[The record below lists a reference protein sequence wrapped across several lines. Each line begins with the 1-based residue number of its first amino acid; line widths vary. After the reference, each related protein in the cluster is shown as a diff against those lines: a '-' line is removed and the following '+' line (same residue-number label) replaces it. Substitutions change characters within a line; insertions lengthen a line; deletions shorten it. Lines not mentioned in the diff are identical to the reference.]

1 MTDPPGT
8 GVKRVILLTLG
19 WEDLPKAW
27 SVHRAPPE
35 ERLVE
40 PVPAVLVEV
49 DGGWILLETGFN
61 PALIL
66 DPPLRRRYHDS
77 FHGIRPVLP
86 AGGDPLLEALERE
99 GVAVDSID
107 AVAVSHLHNDHAGGI
122 RHFSGRTPVH
132 LQRAELE
139 FGIGRS
145 MEAERIG
152 YCRVD
157 YDDPKIDWCLA
168 DGDAEL
174 APGVSTVLT
183 PGHTP
188 GHQSFV
194 VRYDESAG
202 GGGFVFAADAA
213 DLTENITGELP
224 IGGFIDCEPSAT
236 VESIRRLKRLSV
248 REGLRLV
255 PGHDP
260 VVWPAITQELA
271 HAGGLLPGP
280 VA

>member
-1 MTDPPGT
+1 MTT
-8 GVKRVILLTLG
+8 GVKRVILMTLG

-27 SVHRAPPE
+27 SVHGTPPE

-40 PVPAVLVEV
+40 PVPAVLVEA
-49 DGGWILLETGFN
+49 DGGWVLLETGFN

-77 FHGIRPVLP
+77 FYGIEPILP
-86 AGGDPLLEALERE
+86 PGGDPLLEALERE
-99 GVAVDSID
+99 GVPIEAID

-122 RHFSGRTPVH
+122 RHFAGRTPVH
-132 LQRAELE
+132 LQKAELE
-139 FGIGRS
+139 FGIERS
-145 MEAERIG
+145 VQAERNG
-152 YCRVD
+152 YCRID
-157 YDDPKIDWCLA
+157 YDDPTIDWCLA
-168 DGDAEL
+168 DGAVEI

-194 VRYDESAG
+194 VRYDEAVG

-213 DLTENITGELP
+213 DLTENITHELP
-224 IGGFIDCEPSAT
+224 IGGVIDCDPATTVDNIRKLKDLSA
-236 VESIRRLKRLSV
+236 

-260 VVWPAITQELA
+260 VVWPALTDELA
-271 HAGGLLPGP
+271 HAGGLLPR
-280 VA
+280 ALA

>member
-1 MTDPPGT
+1 MTSFGA
-8 GVKRVILLTLG
+8 GVKRVVLLTMG

-27 SVHRAPPE
+27 SVHGTPRE
-35 ERLVE
+35 ERLIE

-49 DGGWILLETGFN
+49 DGGWVLLETGFN
-61 PALIL
+61 PALIN
-66 DPPLRRRYHDS
+66 DVPLRRRYHDS
-77 FHGIRPVLP
+77 FFGIEPILP
-86 AGGDPLLEALERE
+86 PGGDPLLDALERE
-99 GVAVDSID
+99 GVPIDAID

-139 FGIGRS
+139 FGLERS
-145 MEAERIG
+145 IEAERNG

-157 YDDPKIDWCLA
+157 YDDPKVIWNLA
-168 DGDAEL
+168 DGDAEV

-194 VRYDESAG
+194 VRYDGSVG

-213 DLTENITGELP
+213 DLTENITHELP
-224 IGGFIDCEPSAT
+224 IGGVIDCDPAAT
-236 VESIRRLKRLSV
+236 VANIRRLKELST
-248 REGLRLV
+248 REGLMLV

-260 VVWPAITQELA
+260 VVWPALTEELRQSKGVWRGA
-271 HAGGLLPGP
+271 EM
-280 VA
+280 

>member
-1 MTDPPGT
+1 MTT

-27 SVHRAPPE
+27 SVHGTPPE

-40 PVPAVLVEV
+40 PVPALLVEV
-49 DGGWILLETGFN
+49 DGGWVLLETGFN

-77 FHGIRPVLP
+77 FYGIEPILP
-86 AGGDPLLEALERE
+86 PGGDPLLEALERE
-99 GVAVDSID
+99 GVPIEAID
-107 AVAVSHLHNDHAGGI
+107 AVAVSHLHNDHAGGV
-122 RHFSGRTPVH
+122 RHFAGRTPVH
-132 LQRAELE
+132 LQKAELE
-139 FGIGRS
+139 FGIERS
-145 MEAERIG
+145 VEAERNG
-152 YCRVD
+152 YCRID
-157 YDDPKIDWCLA
+157 YDDPRIDWYLA
-168 DGDAEL
+168 DGDVEV

-194 VRYDESAG
+194 VRYDEAAG

-213 DLTENITGELP
+213 DLTENVAHELP
-224 IGGFIDCEPSAT
+224 IGGVIDCDPATTVDNIRKLKDLSA
-236 VESIRRLKRLSV
+236 

-260 VVWPAITQELA
+260 VVWPALTEELA
-271 HAGGLLPGP
+271 QAGGFLRRAL
-280 VA
+280 A